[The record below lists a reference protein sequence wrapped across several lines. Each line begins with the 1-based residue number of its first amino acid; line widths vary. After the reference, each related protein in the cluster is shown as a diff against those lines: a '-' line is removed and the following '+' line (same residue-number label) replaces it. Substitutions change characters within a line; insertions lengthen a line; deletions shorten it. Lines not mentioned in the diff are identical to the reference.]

1 MRNGVILPIEFE
13 SNRNGIE
20 SNGNGIESN
29 GNGIESNTIEIYVSR
44 LVDLTLN
51 RI

>member
-13 SNRNGIE
+13 SNR
-20 SNGNGIESN
+20 NGIESN